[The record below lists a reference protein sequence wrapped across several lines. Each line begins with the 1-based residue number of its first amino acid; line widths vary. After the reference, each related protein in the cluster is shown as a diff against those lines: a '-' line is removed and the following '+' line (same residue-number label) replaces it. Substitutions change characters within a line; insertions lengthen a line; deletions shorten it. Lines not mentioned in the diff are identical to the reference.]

1 MPINR
6 GQFIKS
12 IGLGAAFYLLES
24 NTHQESRAQKQSRDG
39 LNKSQLNKNNLAI
52 KPKALQKG
60 ITLGLVSPASPVYNS
75 DDFDEMLVKVESL
88 EYKIV
93 LGQHVRD
100 RRGYLAGSD
109 QDRAKDIMNMFL
121 NPKIDGI
128 LCVRGGWG
136 CNRILP
142 YLDFEAIAANPK
154 VLCGFSDI
162 TSLHLSLW
170 EKSRLHT
177 FHGPVGTSSW
187 SSYSTRYFKEVIEK
201 GGKPI
206 YQYPENY
213 GDDHHTIVA
222 GRSEGILL
230 GGNLTVLCSLIGSE
244 YMPDFTDSILYLEDV
259 GEDVYRVDRMLTQLK
274 LSGILNKIN
283 GFVFGKCTNCDA
295 GANSL
300 SLPQVFEDH
309 IRPLGVPSFYGAL
322 ISHEIDNSTI
332 PVGISA
338 SMDAELG
345 AIELLESAVTLS

>member
-1 MPINR
+1 MSINR
-6 GQFIKS
+6 NQFIKS
-12 IGLGAAFYLLES
+12 IGLGAAIHLLES
-24 NTHQESRAQKQSRDG
+24 KALYETNSKKQSRYG
-39 LNKSQLNKNNLAI
+39 LNNGQLNKNNFAL
-52 KPKALQKG
+52 KPKALQPG
-60 ITLGLVSPASPVYNS
+60 GTLGLVSPASPVYNS
-75 DDFDEMLVKVESL
+75 DDFEEMLVKVESL
-88 EYKIV
+88 GYKIV
-93 LGQHVRD
+93 LGEHARD
-100 RRGYLAGSD
+100 RRGYLAGTD
-109 QDRAKDIMNMFL
+109 QDRAKDVMSMFL
-121 NPKIDGI
+121 NPSIDGI

-187 SSYSTRYFKEVIEK
+187 SSYSTQYFKEVIEQ
-201 GGKPI
+201 GGKPV
-206 YQYPENY
+206 YQYPESL

-222 GRSEGILL
+222 GRADGILL

-244 YMPDFTDSILYLEDV
+244 YMPDFTGSILYLEDV

-274 LSGILNKIN
+274 LSGILNQIN
-283 GFVFGKCTNCDA
+283 AFVFGKCTSCDA

-300 SLPQVFEDH
+300 SLTQVFEDH
-309 IRPLGVPSFYGAL
+309 ILPLGVPSFYGAL
-322 ISHEIDNSTI
+322 ISHEMDNSTI

-338 SMDAELG
+338 SIDAELG
-345 AIELLESAVTLS
+345 SISLLESAVTVS